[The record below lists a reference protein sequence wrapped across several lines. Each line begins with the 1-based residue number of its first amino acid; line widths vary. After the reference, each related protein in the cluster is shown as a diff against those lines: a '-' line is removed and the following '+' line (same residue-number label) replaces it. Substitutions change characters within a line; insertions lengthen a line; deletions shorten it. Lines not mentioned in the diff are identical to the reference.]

1 MEKMFS
7 RITWPKSCG
16 EKFWRGPL
24 ESTRGKKYL
33 GAGYSKIWQLSKAK
47 ENICTQVIINIKNLC
62 LVFLAFSLVFLF
74 CFILF
79 SLLILLLYSLL
90 IFLQLANQT
99 SSNKIKVYFPQNFC
113 NSLVPQH
120 ILKPLAENR
129 KPNILNCTNSQKK
142 FNFFKTC
149 NSVALKTLKT
159 IQLWYFR
166 LHEAI
171 DF

>member
-16 EKFWRGPL
+16 EKFWRGPPG
-24 ESTRGKKYL
+24 STRGKKYL

-47 ENICTQVIINIKNLC
+47 ENICTQVIINIKNSC

-113 NSLVPQH
+113 SSLVPQH
-120 ILKPLAENR
+120 ILKLIAENR
-129 KPNILNCTNSQKK
+129 KQKILNST
-142 FNFFKTC
+142 KTPK
-149 NSVALKTLKT
+149 SLISSKTAIPWHLKHWK
-159 IQLWYFR
+159 LW
-166 LHEAI
+166 
-171 DF
+171 

>member
-16 EKFWRGPL
+16 EKFWRGPPG
-24 ESTRGKKYL
+24 STRGKKYL

-47 ENICTQVIINIKNLC
+47 ENICTQVIINIKNSC

-120 ILKPLAENR
+120 ILKLIAENR
-129 KPNILNCTNSQKK
+129 KQKILNSTKTQKSLISS
-142 FNFFKTC
+142 KT
-149 NSVALKTLKT
+149 AIPWHLKHWKR
-159 IQLWYFR
+159 W
-166 LHEAI
+166 
-171 DF
+171 